1 MYDVGRFVSVEQ
13 EGGLPQFSRIEQF
26 LLVNSDVMF
35 LCREHKSC
43 YIEHLRSYKLY
54 PGNLTVNNI
63 LELND
68 SSPLSAY
75 HVEGQLLLTPKR
87 FIQLQRQQFIPCAQ
101 NNYKAANIKLI
112 LKTKVMFYLNQIS
125 KFFHSKF
132 WIV

>member
-1 MYDVGRFVSVEQ
+1 MIYNTSNITLDGTMYDVGSFVSVGQ
-13 EGGLPQFSRIEQF
+13 EGGLPPFSRIKQI

-63 LELND
+63 FKPND

-75 HVEGQLLLTPKR
+75 HVEGSLLLTPKR
-87 FIQLQRQQFIPCAQ
+87 FIQLHR
-101 NNYKAANIKLI
+101 K
-112 LKTKVMFYLNQIS
+112 
-125 KFFHSKF
+125 
-132 WIV
+132 